1 MPGIGVGPIS
11 SGRGQEY
18 IRERCRTEGD
28 KPVADFVSALEEL
41 QELEPGW
48 YGVDGIAGAAPCMDA
63 IRGALHVGDTLADCQ
78 LPYPSVFPTVDGGV
92 SLEWTLGGV
101 EASLRF
107 HDSSESATVAS
118 WNAATDEHRY
128 EEDIPVNGE
137 FVETWLRSL
146 TGHAAR

>member
-1 MPGIGVGPIS
+1 M
-11 SGRGQEY
+11 
-18 IRERCRTEGD
+18 
-28 KPVADFVSALEEL
+28 ADFANELDEL

-48 YGVDGIAGAAPCMDA
+48 YAIDGIAGAAPCMDA
-63 IRGALHVGDTLADCQ
+63 ILGARRVGDILAGHQ
-78 LPYPSVFPTVDGGV
+78 LPYPSVFPTADGGV
-92 SLEWTLGGV
+92 SLEWTLGSV

-128 EEDIPVNGE
+128 EEDIPVDGE

-146 TGHAAR
+146 TSHAAR